1 MFKSNPQTYISLS
14 CRSSAPTIFAS
25 LSLML
30 WHKRQAFAR
39 STATCLILTYLR
51 IGNFKDDFII
61 HSTYFT
67 QRGQSNNQ
75 SRSPLWNIMLSSCY
89 MYLHLFEIALYLLK
103 KRLFLGVFTVFVRHK
118 TPTTDEPTEKLSSY
132 KDKIPQPTA
141 QQQKSYPKDATDFI
155 NLKAKKAS
163 KRSDNHF
170 NGHYAVT
177 HKYTPTPPPPQKK
190 KW

>member
-1 MFKSNPQTYISLS
+1 
-14 CRSSAPTIFAS
+14 
-25 LSLML
+25 ML

-75 SRSPLWNIMLSSCY
+75 SRSPLWNIILSSCY

-103 KRLFLGVFTVFVRHK
+103 KRLFLGVFTVFE
-118 TPTTDEPTEKLSSY
+118 TQNSNYGPTEKLSSY

-141 QQQKSYPKDATDFI
+141 QQQKSYPKDTTDFI

-170 NGHYAVT
+170 NGHHAVT
-177 HKYTPTPPPPQKK
+177 HKYTPTPPPQKK
-190 KW
+190 NGSSFCKHLDG

>member
-1 MFKSNPQTYISLS
+1 
-14 CRSSAPTIFAS
+14 
-25 LSLML
+25 
-30 WHKRQAFAR
+30 
-39 STATCLILTYLR
+39 
-51 IGNFKDDFII
+51 
-61 HSTYFT
+61 
-67 QRGQSNNQ
+67 
-75 SRSPLWNIMLSSCY
+75 

-170 NGHYAVT
+170 NGHYATPLHGERSNWESEPTSNQERHSGTHSSQRVT
-177 HKYTPTPPPPQKK
+177 NQELRQASLKAKRFDVSGLMIIIY
-190 KW
+190 